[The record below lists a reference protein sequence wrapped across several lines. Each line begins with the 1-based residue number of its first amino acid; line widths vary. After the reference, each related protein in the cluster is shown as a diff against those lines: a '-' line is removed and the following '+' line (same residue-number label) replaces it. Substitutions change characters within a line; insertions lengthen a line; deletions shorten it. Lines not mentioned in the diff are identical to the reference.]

1 MANAS
6 SPATA
11 PTHRRSWHNGIAA
24 LSSAGIT
31 AAAGLALTTKAG
43 QIELVAVLL
52 LFTTC
57 AGVFAQIFDRP
68 DHPEK

>member
-11 PTHRRSWHNGIAA
+11 PTRQRSWHNGIAA

>member
-1 MANAS
+1 MANATS
-6 SPATA
+6 SATVNA
-11 PTHRRSWHNGIAA
+11 GRRSWHNGIAA
-24 LSSAGIT
+24 LSSAGLT

-57 AGVFAQIFDRP
+57 AGVFAQLFDRP
-68 DHPEK
+68 DRPEK